1 MKLFSAFLICFFIL
15 LKDSKAQNNTLDFG
29 LVLSPSIEGFY
40 NPAFTNSSLKYREKL
55 SYNFGLKARYL
66 FSKNFSFSSGV
77 MIYNKGRTYT
87 VPLASIPNQAPNFS
101 TLSNSIWYLSVPLN
115 IHARF
120 SLKNRS
126 SLGPNIGVVYGRKVF
141 QYLHQV
147 RKNYN
152 FYTFRRNGASQNY
165 FGLSL
170 GLTYSTRINNK
181 SVEISP
187 SYVRQLN
194 SGWHWTP
201 ESYPNSRFD
210 SYILEFVFYGLFY
223 K

>member
-1 MKLFSAFLICFFIL
+1 MKLLFVFLICFLIL
-15 LKDSKAQNNTLDFG
+15 IINSKAQNNTLDLG
-29 LVLSPSIEGFY
+29 LVLSPSVEGFY
-40 NPAFTNSSLKYREKL
+40 NPTFTSSGLTDREKL

-66 FSKNFSFSSGV
+66 LSKKFSFSSGV

-87 VPLASIPNQAPNFS
+87 VPLASTPNQAPNFS

-115 IHARF
+115 IHAHF
-120 SLKNRS
+120 SFKNRS

-147 RKNYN
+147 RKNYD

-181 SVEISP
+181 LIEISP
-187 SYVRQLN
+187 NYVRQLN
-194 SGWHWTP
+194 SGWQWTP
-201 ESYPNSRFD
+201 DSYPNSRFD
-210 SYILEFVFYGLFY
+210 SYILEFVFYGLFC